1 MEWRIRSQQR
11 HLKNKN
17 DLLMRFD
24 YLYSIKSLARHQR
37 IVDSPLFHQGVVNT
51 VIFKCVFVE
60 MLIISFD
67 IYAKKNVSR
76 LKYITKSFTIDKIC
90 RTYQTINA
98 RLNRFTK
105 RKYIFC
111 RSKIC
116 VHMVNMLVMILSIAS

>member
-24 YLYSIKSLARHQR
+24 YLYSIKSLVRLQR
-37 IVDSPLFHQGVVNT
+37 IIDCPLFHQGAVNT
-51 VIFKCVFVE
+51 VMFKCVFVE

-98 RLNRFTK
+98 RLNQFTK

-111 RSKIC
+111 LRKIC
-116 VHMVNMLVMILSIAS
+116 VHLVNMLVMISSIAS